1 MSLPSSGTLTL
12 NDIQNEFGGSNPIGL
27 SEYYRGGTYVP
38 NSPLTTTIP
47 TSGTIAVSNFY
58 GTSKRIQVAS
68 TITGPTTDYNV
79 YTNRSPFY
87 ISGITDLTV
96 TVNSG
101 VSVGSTSNGSY
112 AMLVPSEFSPT
123 DTVTIVN
130 NGTIQGAGGPGGPGG
145 FAVRAFNPFSP
156 TVSPGSPG
164 RAAGSAIYVN
174 RPTTIYN
181 NNVIA
186 GGGGGGAGGAGS
198 INFGPITSA
207 FGGGGGGGGAGFSV
221 AGTGGTGGPATNLI
235 GNTTPGSPGSP
246 GTASAGGAGGPGG
259 PGAGGPG
266 GGLGSAGT
274 SVGPVTGGAAGNY
287 IVGNGFVTWAATG
300 TRYGGVA

>member
-1 MSLPSSGTLTL
+1 MALPSSGTLTL

-27 SEYYRGGTYVP
+27 SEYYRGGAYVP

-68 TITGPTTDYNV
+68 TITAPTTDYNV

-145 FAVRAFNPFSP
+145 STVRRIPPASP

-164 RAAGSAIYVN
+164 SAAGSAIYVN

-186 GGGGGGAGGAGS
+186 GGGGGGAGGFGS
-198 INFGPITSA
+198 VQPGPVTRA

-221 AGTGGTGGPATNLI
+221 AGTGGTGGPATNPI
-235 GNTTPGSPGSP
+235 GPATPGSPGSP
-246 GTASAGGAGGPGG
+246 GTASAGGAGAGTGG
-259 PGAGGPG
+259 AG

-274 SVGPVTGGAAGNY
+274 TVGPVTGGAAGNY